1 LELCLSVLKLDLPN
15 VEKRIERFI
24 KTYVENSGAKGIVL
38 GLSGGIDSSTIAA
51 LCAKAIGGDKVLGL
65 MLPEKETYKSKD
77 VEDARFVVEKF
88 GLKSHLCDITIPLE
102 SFYKAIPD
110 FDCTDKLCK
119 GNIKARTRMII
130 LYYYANKLNKLVC
143 GSSDK
148 SETMMGYFTKWGDA
162 AADIAPIMDL
172 YKTQV
177 RSLARHLDF
186 PEELVTKPS
195 TPSLWPEQLAEAEL
209 GIKYETLDL
218 ILFGLEHFISTQEI
232 AAQLGIEEKQVQ
244 KVKIRWLA
252 SEHKRRIPLSPK
264 VGYRTVGADFRLPY
278 GNY

>member
-110 FDCTDKLCK
+110 FDCADKLCK

-186 PEELVTKPS
+186 PEELVAKPS

-218 ILFGLEHFISTQEI
+218 ILFGLEHFMSTQEI